1 MEYEFLCKTF
11 RCCIDEDCDNCP
23 LYDFEIE
30 HCEKQI
36 KLQALSFIIRQ
47 QAEIEDLKAD
57 YENVYKQASADIL
70 ASIADGG
77 TSCEWCIDKHRAE
90 AVREFA
96 ERLKNKMVCWIYDF
110 QYNSEAIAAEREVDD
125 LVKEMTDKEGGK
137 G

>member
-11 RCCIDEDCDNCP
+11 RCCIDENCCSCP

-47 QAEIEDLKAD
+47 QAEIENLKAD
-57 YENVYKQASADIL
+57 KEAIINGQLTLQKMYLES
-70 ASIADGG
+70 
-77 TSCEWCIDKHRAE
+77 RAE
-90 AVREFA
+90 AVRVFA
-96 ERLKNKMVCWIYDF
+96 ERLKQMPSVMNCEYEWLHIDID
-110 QYNSEAIAAEREVDD
+110 N
-125 LVKEMTDKEGGK
+125 LVKEMTEKEGGK

>member
-11 RCCIDEDCDNCP
+11 RCCIDEDCCSCP

-36 KLQALSFIIRQ
+36 KLQALAFIIRQ
-47 QAEIEDLKAD
+47 QAEIENLKAD
-57 YENVYKQASADIL
+57 KEAIINGQLTLQKMYLES
-70 ASIADGG
+70 
-77 TSCEWCIDKHRAE
+77 RAE

-96 ERLKNKMVCWIYDF
+96 ERLK
-110 QYNSEAIAAEREVDD
+110 
-125 LVKEMTDKEGGK
+125 KELNITGNGGWFEI